1 MRLYKFSSN
10 SRNTCRGKELSRES
24 CPTQSGGKIS
34 RAILVSPRRRE
45 RKNTRFLLQ
54 TVRRE
59 ARNTVSWPKPFGGK
73 LETLFPDP
81 NYSAARYRGAIL
93 APRGAAGR
101 KITRFLSHAEPR
113 EGIVARFLSHAEPR
127 EGKSRDSCPMRSRGK
142 ELSHDSCPTRNCGKE
157 LSHDSCLSR
166 TAASWRQ
173 RTILPH
179 GDSWHAFRGK
189 MTGRAS
195 TKSRNA

>member
-54 TVRRE
+54 TARRE

-113 EGIVARFLSHAEPR
+113 EG
-127 EGKSRDSCPMRSRGK
+127 KSRNSCPMRSRGK

>member
-1 MRLYKFSSN
+1 MSSTD
-10 SRNTCRGKELSRES
+10 STLCAQPCYCQTVETHS
-24 CPTQSGGKIS
+24 CVSASCQVFATGDFIRQSC
-34 RAILVSPRRRE
+34 LPRRKNASLQVFVELTKYVPRE

-54 TVRRE
+54 TIRRE
-59 ARNTVSWPKPFGGK
+59 ARNTVSWPKLLGGK
-73 LETLFPDP
+73 
-81 NYSAARYRGAIL
+81 
-93 APRGAAGR
+93 
-101 KITRFLSHAEPR
+101 
-113 EGIVARFLSHAEPR
+113 V
-127 EGKSRDSCPMRSRGK
+127 SR
-142 ELSHDSCPTRNCGKE
+142 HDSCPTRNCGKE

>member
-24 CPTQSGGKIS
+24 CPTQS
-34 RAILVSPRRRE
+34 
-45 RKNTRFLLQ
+45 
-54 TVRRE
+54 
-59 ARNTVSWPKPFGGK
+59 GGK

-101 KITRFLSHAEPR
+101 KITRFLPHAEPR

-127 EGKSRDSCPMRSRGK
+127 EGKSRDYCPMRSRGK
-142 ELSHDSCPTRNCGKE
+142 ELSHDSCPTRNCGKDLSHDSCPTRNCGKD

>member
-1 MRLYKFSSN
+1 MCAALLLPNCRDAFLRLSQLPSLRDRRFYS
-10 SRNTCRGKELSRES
+10 
-24 CPTQSGGKIS
+24 
-34 RAILVSPRRRE
+34 AILLAETQECVSTSFRRTHVNIQRILASLQVFVELTKYVPRE

-54 TVRRE
+54 TIRRE
-59 ARNTVSWPKPFGGK
+59 ARNTVSWPKLLGGK
-73 LETLFPDP
+73 
-81 NYSAARYRGAIL
+81 
-93 APRGAAGR
+93 
-101 KITRFLSHAEPR
+101 
-113 EGIVARFLSHAEPR
+113 V
-127 EGKSRDSCPMRSRGK
+127 SRR
-142 ELSHDSCPTRNCGKE
+142 DSCPTRNCGKE

>member
-45 RKNTRFLLQ
+45 
-54 TVRRE
+54 

-81 NYSAARYRGAIL
+81 NYSAARYCGAIL

-113 EGIVARFLSHAEPR
+113 ERIVARFLSHAELRKGIVARFLSLPNGGKLETTNNPAPR
-127 EGKSRDSCPMRSRGK
+127 G
-142 ELSHDSCPTRNCGKE
+142 
-157 LSHDSCLSR
+157 
-166 TAASWRQ
+166 
-173 RTILPH
+173 
-179 GDSWHAFRGK
+179 
-189 MTGRAS
+189 
-195 TKSRNA
+195 

>member
-1 MRLYKFSSN
+1 MLNVYANILPLNNIQRILASLQVFV
-10 SRNTCRGKELSRES
+10 ELTKYVPRE
-24 CPTQSGGKIS
+24 GIVA
-34 RAILVSPRRRE
+34 RILSHAERRE

-113 EGIVARFLSHAEPR
+113 EG
-127 EGKSRDSCPMRSRGK
+127 KSRDSCPMRSRGK
-142 ELSHDSCPTRNCGKE
+142 ELSHDSCPMRNCGKE